1 MGKSTISM
9 AIFNSF
15 LLVYQA
21 GYIEISTFP
30 KERWNVVDLFPIRY
44 LQVFQGRR
52 KWDENGVARTQ

>member
-1 MGKSTISM
+1 M